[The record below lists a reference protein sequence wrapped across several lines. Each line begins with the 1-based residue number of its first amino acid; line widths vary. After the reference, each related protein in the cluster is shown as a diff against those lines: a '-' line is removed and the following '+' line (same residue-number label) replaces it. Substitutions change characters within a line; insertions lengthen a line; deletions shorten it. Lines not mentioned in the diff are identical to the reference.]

1 MVAGGRR
8 VLGGGVVLTMYYQ
21 VTLEDGRQ
29 LAIFKNMKTGGWYQA
44 A

>member
-1 MVAGGRR
+1 MVGAE
-8 VLGGGVVLTMYYQ
+8 VAFTMYYQ

-29 LAIFKNMKTGGWYQA
+29 LAIFENMKIGEWYQA